1 MGRMLDEFER
11 MKGAFA
17 DAPSNGVLTPS
28 NLAHLPICVQRYL
41 QRTNAV
47 GAPLTSTFSV
57 DFGGEMKDKID
68 GPWLPIKARQFTNV
82 GKRVRLFYI
91 EAKMFGIPL
100 RGLHV
105 YINGT
110 ATMKI
115 KLAGLITVADASGPI
130 MDKSETVTFF
140 NDMCLI
146 APETLIDPTI
156 TWTEIDDRTAEAM
169 FTVNGNTI
177 TARLFFNEEGDLVN
191 FISDGR
197 SMSADGKT
205 HVQARWS
212 TPPHVWR
219 GVLGSSFRSYGL
231 CAFHRKPALMSAS
244 RALPGINSTCGI

>member
-1 MGRMLDEFER
+1 MLEEFEKKCR
-11 MKGAFA
+11 EYA
-17 DAPSNGVLTPS
+17 DVADTGYLRQSDLER
-28 NLAHLPICVQRYL
+28 LPKCVQRYL

-47 GAPLTSTFSV
+47 GAPLTSTFAV
-57 DFGGEMKDKID
+57 DFGGEMKVKID

-82 GKRVRLFYI
+82 SKRVRLFYI

-156 TWTEIDDRTAEAM
+156 TWAEIDDRTVDAV
-169 FTVNGNTI
+169 FSVNSNTI
-177 TARLFFNEEGDLVN
+177 TARLFFNDDGDLVN
-191 FISDGR
+191 FISDDR

-205 HVQARWS
+205 HTQAPWS
-212 TPPHVWR
+212 TPV
-219 GVLGSSFRSYGL
+219 GQYAVLNGRRLPTYGE
-231 CAFHRKPALMSAS
+231 AS
-244 RALPGINSTCGI
+244 WDLPSGPTTYARFIVSRR